1 MVADPL
7 PLARMREH
15 WSLDPGISQLNHGS
29 FGAVPNAVRA
39 AQRRWQADFDA
50 NPTGFVDDRY
60 QTELDATRRV
70 LGDFVGANTEGLV
83 FVTNATAGVAA
94 VVGSLRLEPGDEVVI
109 TDHTYN
115 AVRNIVDVATSTA
128 RGRMVTA
135 SIRFPG
141 ASVDQA
147 AEAVVSVVTDRTR
160 LVIVDHIT
168 SPTALV
174 LPVDRIVR
182 ALEPAVPVLIDGA
195 HAPGML
201 PLAVDRLGASFYT
214 GNLHKWVCA
223 PPGAAFLQVEDRH
236 RHTVRPPVVS
246 HGWNTPDRER
256 SLFHRLF
263 DWTGTFDPSAW
274 LSVPTAIELMAG
286 LHVDGWPGV
295 MKENRALALAA
306 RDLLCDRLGIE
317 PPAPDEMIGS
327 MAALPVG
334 PRPEM
339 AERLRR
345 QGIVVPF
352 PPWPS
357 PDTHLVRVSAQRYN
371 SLAEYDRLAEA
382 LG

>member
-1 MVADPL
+1 
-7 PLARMREH
+7 MRQH
-15 WSLDPGISQLNHGS
+15 WSLDPDVVQLNHGS
-29 FGAVPNAVRA
+29 YGAVPTAVRA
-39 AQRRWQADFDA
+39 VQRRWQADFDA
-50 NPTGFVDDRY
+50 NPTGFVQDRY
-60 QTELDATRRV
+60 RGALDEARRT
-70 LGDFVGANTEGLV
+70 LGDFVGADTDGLV
-83 FVTNATAGVAA
+83 FVPNATSGVAA
-94 VVGSLRLEPGDEVVI
+94 VVGSLRLQPDDEIVI

-115 AVRNIVDVATSTA
+115 AVRNIVDVATSMVG
-128 RGRMVTA
+128 GRMITA
-135 SIRFPG
+135 SIRLPD
-141 ASVDQA
+141 ASPDQA
-147 AEAVVSVVTDRTR
+147 AEAVLAAVTERTR

-174 LPVDRIVR
+174 LPVKQIVR
-182 ALEPAVPVLIDGA
+182 RLEPDVPVLIDGA

-201 PLAVDRLGASFYT
+201 SLAVDELGASFYT

-223 PPGAAFLQVEDRH
+223 PPGAAFLVVADRY
-236 RHTVRPPVVS
+236 RYTIRPPVIS
-246 HGWNTPDRER
+246 HGWNTPDEER

-274 LSVPTAIELMAG
+274 LSVPAAIEVMASM
-286 LHVDGWPGV
+286 HPDGWPGV
-295 MKENRALALAA
+295 MAANHALALDA
-306 RDLLCDRLGIE
+306 RNLLCERLGIE

-334 PRPEM
+334 PRPGM

-357 PDTHLVRVSAQRYN
+357 PDTNLVRVSAQLYN
-371 SLAEYDRLAEA
+371 TLDEYERLAQA